1 MNIIIPLGE
10 LGENFKKDGYFKP
23 KPLINIF
30 GKPMIFFVIDSLSI
44 NENDNLI
51 IIYDKQLN
59 NYNFDIILKNKYKN
73 IKKSK

>member
-10 LGENFKKDGYFKP
+10 LGENFKKDGYFTP

-30 GKPMIFFVIDSLSI
+30 GKPMIFFVIDNLSI
-44 NENDNLI
+44 NNDDNLI

-59 NYNFDIILKNKYKN
+59 NYN
-73 IKKSK
+73 